1 MVGMLSLTHSI
12 DTELHNSCYHSRLC
26 TKKINLFI
34 TINKLHCMTVCVMVC
49 VCGVVKKRALLNPIG
64 FGGDFITL
72 NWGYIFIVFIKV
84 HW

>member
-1 MVGMLSLTHSI
+1 
-12 DTELHNSCYHSRLC
+12 
-26 TKKINLFI
+26 
-34 TINKLHCMTVCVMVC
+34 MTVCVMVC

-64 FGGDFITL
+64 FGGVFISL